1 MVCGCHSVLCSV
13 PCVSTIHC
21 ATIAHISSLKKRLI
35 REHLFQTHDR
45 SPGLVQHRH
54 QTGGQDLTHVTPK
67 PGCLQPPPS
76 PSTLHAGCCFPSC
89 CSFTQVFLKAFTCA
103 CVVSAAPG
111 LLSGHVARLPSVP
124 WEGRAVVTCQD
135 NGSTWDGNPFWVA
148 LWSQHSWHLP
158 HSFPRVPTEAPAR
171 RA

>member
-1 MVCGCHSVLCSV
+1 MCEYHSLSYN
-13 PCVSTIHC
+13 
-21 ATIAHISSLKKRLI
+21 SSYFIFKNRLI
-35 REHLFQTHDR
+35 LEHLFQTHGR
-45 SPGLVQHRH
+45 CPGLVQHRH

-76 PSTLHAGCCFPSC
+76 PSTLHAGCCIPSC
-89 CSFTQVFLKAFTCA
+89 CNFTQVFLKAFTCA

-124 WEGRAVVTCQD
+124 WAGRAVVTCQD
-135 NGSTWDGNPFWVA
+135 NGSTWDRNPFWVA
-148 LWSQHSWHLP
+148 LWSQHSWHLS

-171 RA
+171 LA